1 MDPTCLT
8 SEESLPPP
16 LIPLP
21 KRRDSDCEPA
31 EEESGTEAPPPP
43 QDLGDNLSL
52 VVGELELAAE
62 AYSEMGGTP
71 VEEET
76 HSDVELEDR
85 GMAMTISR
93 RCPFSLAGWK
103 LNLAVPVSVSSV
115 LSGAVSCLPPRN
127 TGAPRRAGFTL

>member
-8 SEESLPPP
+8 SEEPLPPP

-31 EEESGTEAPPPP
+31 EEEVGTVAPPPP

-52 VVGELELAAE
+52 EIGELELAAE

-71 VEEET
+71 NEEEE
-76 HSDVELEDR
+76 HSDLELEER
-85 GMAMTISR
+85 GITMKMSTR
-93 RCPFSLAGWK
+93 GCFSL
-103 LNLAVPVSVSSV
+103 
-115 LSGAVSCLPPRN
+115 
-127 TGAPRRAGFTL
+127 GF